1 MAEGEKEL
9 MDATFPQNPALS
21 FFICA
26 QCGFYCGAI
35 TARDDRGKKNINS
48 DGTNM
53 RRLGGGEKSRAL
65 ETLECVGSGNMAE
78 AAGR

>member
-35 TARDDRGKKNINS
+35 TARDDRGKKNNNS

-53 RRLGGGEKSRAL
+53 RRLGGGKKTQGVRNI
-65 ETLECVGSGNMAE
+65 GMRGQ
-78 AAGR
+78 R